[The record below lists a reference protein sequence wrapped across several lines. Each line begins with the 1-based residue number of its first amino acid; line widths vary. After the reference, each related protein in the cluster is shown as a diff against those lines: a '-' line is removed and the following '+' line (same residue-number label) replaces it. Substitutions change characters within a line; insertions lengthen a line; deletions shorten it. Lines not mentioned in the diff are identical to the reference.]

1 MDELEAAMCG
11 MFSFFLFLWFAALFA
26 CKWLVVWQSHNF
38 VEAIEERG
46 TEEVVDH
53 NLAIADHNLAIIL
66 VYLVT
71 SLPANY

>member
-1 MDELEAAMCG
+1 LTCA
-11 MFSFFLFLWFAALFA
+11 
-26 CKWLVVWQSHNF
+26 
-38 VEAIEERG
+38 
-46 TEEVVDH
+46 DH